1 MKPSHLT
8 NLLALLAAMT
18 FAATVTLAAVPQ
30 TINYQGYLRD
40 SSGIPVNGRILIA
53 FALYTSMNPEDTP
66 VWSEPEKR
74 IDIINGIYSTQIGSE
89 ENPLKASFDVPYY
102 LRVTI
107 NGEALPMQPLSSV
120 PYAERAET
128 ANRVLPIDSTSILPG
143 AVTSTVLADKAV
155 TTPKLADGAVSTA
168 KIADKAVSAGKIG
181 AVCADGDV
189 LRYDKPSA
197 SWICNPVSG
206 GFSAAPPFVG
216 AMTIE
221 GITPLTLRSTTTP
234 DQYSDVLMYGFDLKF
249 RVNRSTI
256 PGGPTTVALD
266 PVKVLCD
273 LKRYAPVVNQ
283 AIASG
288 AHIPSVGLWIPGVG
302 GAYGRY
308 LFLQSVLITG
318 QKPTTPA
325 RSGDRTLTEI
335 TLVPERVDFI
345 SPFNIDQTVSV
356 NIRTQAVTGCNHPVP
371 LVFSITHGVPV
382 DMNDLGNPVHPV
394 TSYSTANGLTS
405 TGRASFDYVVIS
417 GPLGNDGPC
426 MLTDIKSTPISSLII
441 YTAGV
446 ENSDPLVRILESRLR
461 LEQIV
466 LGSYHLYSA
475 ASGSTLCELEYS
487 PTKIYWGYYPY
498 NPDTGT
504 NGPLVERGWDI
515 SSDTPLN

>member
-1 MKPSHLT
+1 MKASYLT
-8 NLLALLAAMT
+8 RLLTLCVVLALTAAA
-18 FAATVTLAAVPQ
+18 FAAVPG
-30 TINYQGYLRD
+30 TINYQGYLKD
-40 SSGIPVNGRILIA
+40 SAGVPVNGRILIA
-53 FALYTSMNPEDTP
+53 FALYTTTNPEDTP

-155 TTPKLADGAVSTA
+155 TTPKLADGAVTTA
-168 KIADKAVSAGKIG
+168 KIADKAVTAGKIG

-197 SWICNPVSG
+197 SWTCNPVSG
-206 GFSAAPPFVG
+206 GFPAAPPFVG
-216 AMTIE
+216 AITIA
-221 GITPLTLRSTTTP
+221 GITPLTLSSTTP
-234 DQYSDVLMYGFDLKF
+234 DQYNDVLMYGFDLKF
-249 RVNRSTI
+249 RMNRSTI
-256 PGGPTTVALD
+256 PGGPTTIALD
-266 PVKVLCD
+266 QVKVLCD
-273 LKRYAPVVNQ
+273 LKRYAPVVNL

-288 AHIPSVGLWIPGVG
+288 THIPSVGLWIPGVG
-302 GAYGRY
+302 GNYGRY

-318 QKPTTPA
+318 QKPTTPT

-345 SPFNIDQTVSV
+345 SPFNVDQTASI
-356 NIRTQAVTGCNHPVP
+356 NIATQVVTGCNHPEP

-382 DMNDLGNPVHPV
+382 DMGGLGNPVYPV
-394 TSYSTANGLTS
+394 TSYSTANSITS
-405 TGRASFDYVVIS
+405 AGRANFDTVVIS

-426 MLTDIKSTPISSLII
+426 MLADIMNRDFNSLMI

-446 ENSDPLVRILESRLR
+446 ENSDPHVRILESRLR
-461 LEQIV
+461 LEQGV
-466 LGSYHLYSA
+466 LLVGYHLYSG
-475 ASGSTLCELEYS
+475 ASGSTQHELEYAAE
-487 PTKIYWGYYPY
+487 KIYWGYYPY

-515 SSDTPLN
+515 LSDTPLN